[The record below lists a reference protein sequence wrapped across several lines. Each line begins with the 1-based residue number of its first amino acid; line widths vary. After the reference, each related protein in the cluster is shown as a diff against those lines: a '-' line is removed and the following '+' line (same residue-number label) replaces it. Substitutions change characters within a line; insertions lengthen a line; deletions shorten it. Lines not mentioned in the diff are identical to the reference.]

1 MQGALNSAQ
10 LRASVWYSLLI
21 ALVAL
26 TLCYILRLALN
37 DLLVGYPYA
46 TFYIGVLV
54 VALIAPFWASLLTI
68 LISAL
73 LAGTFAIDSHGAFLP
88 QSRSAILGTL
98 IFILVGLAIAVVLN
112 SLRTALADLSTARD
126 ELHLVNQ
133 TLETRVAERTRDLT
147 EANALLIAET
157 TARQQAEALTRQM
170 QKMEAIGQLSGG
182 IAHDFNNMLAIIM
195 SSVSIARRRLDRGD
209 TNVGTFLD
217 GALDGAQR
225 AANLTQRLLAFSRK
239 QPLNPSVTEVNGL
252 VRGVEDMLRRALGE
266 TVRLEFALGGGLWRA
281 QVDNDQLESALINLA
296 INARDTMPE
305 GGSLTIETMNAFLD
319 DAYAAAHAEVTG
331 GQYVLIAV
339 SDTGQGMPDAV
350 IEKAF
355 EPFFTTKETGKGT
368 GLGLSQVYGFIK
380 QTGGHIKIYSEAGQG
395 TTVKIYL
402 PRSYGTEESQ
412 PRTDTTG
419 TALPR
424 ARTGETVLLVEDD
437 EAVRAAAIL
446 ALDELGYTVI
456 EAASGAQALRLLD
469 QHGPV
474 ALLFTDVVMPGMSGR
489 MLAEAALAL
498 QPGLKV
504 VYTTGYTANAIVH
517 NGMID
522 PGVELLTKPYDLG
535 QLARKLRRV
544 LDAG

>member
-126 ELHLVNQ
+126 ALHLVNQ

-296 INARDTMPE
+296 INARDAMPE

>member
-296 INARDTMPE
+296 INARDAMPE